1 MEVLFFSFFYTF
13 FTIKTGAV
21 VDHTKINLIVRL
33 QHIDN
38 QIEEIMSLQ
47 KGLPEEISALE
58 EDLAF
63 TVRQIEAR
71 KKIAEEH
78 LKLREKLNGI
88 INDCKEKIKSF
99 KEKQTLARNNKEYD
113 ALSKQIEYEEKEIA
127 QAEIQLQDI
136 AQAEHHAEELQKKG
150 RDLIAENR
158 YDEMSEEMM
167 PNDVLQ
173 QQMEDLSEQVKLKKE
188 ELESIEIETSE
199 EIAKLRQKL
208 EEQRAV
214 VTKEAKRLLDKYDHL
229 KSGSL
234 QNAVVKLDRQA
245 CSGCNTR
252 VPTNRHTLIVQG
264 GFYVCESCGRIV
276 VHERL
281 FDEAASEDNK

>member
-1 MEVLFFSFFYTF
+1 M
-13 FTIKTGAV
+13 
-21 VDHTKINLIVRL
+21 DHTKINLIVRL

-38 QIEEIMSLQ
+38 LIESIMSLQ
-47 KGLPEEISALE
+47 KGLPEEITALE

-63 TVRQIEAR
+63 TARQIEAR
-71 KKIAEEH
+71 KRVAEDH
-78 LKLREKLNGI
+78 QKLRERLNGTI
-88 INDCKEKIKSF
+88 HDCKEKIKSY

-136 AQAEHHAEELQKKG
+136 SHTEHHAQELQKKG
-150 RDLIAENR
+150 RDLISENR
-158 YDEMSEEMM
+158 YDEISEEMM
-167 PNDVLQ
+167 PDDVLH
-173 QQMEDLSEQVKLKKE
+173 QQMEDLSKQVNLKKE
-188 ELESIEIETSE
+188 ELDSIVIETAE
-199 EIAKLRQKL
+199 EVTKLRETL
-208 EEQRAV
+208 STQRKAV
-214 VTKEAKRLLDKYDHL
+214 AQEAKRLLDKYDHL
-229 KSGSL
+229 KSGSM
-234 QNAVVKLDRQA
+234 QNAVVKLDRHA

-281 FDEAASEDNK
+281 FEEAAAGK

>member
-1 MEVLFFSFFYTF
+1 M
-13 FTIKTGAV
+13 
-21 VDHTKINLIVRL
+21 DHTKINLIVRL

-38 QIEEIMSLQ
+38 MIESIMCLQ

-63 TVRQIEAR
+63 TSRQIEAR
-71 KKIAEEH
+71 KKIADDR
-78 LKLREKLNGI
+78 LKLRERLNGVI
-88 INDCKEKIKSF
+88 ADCREKIRSF

-136 AQAEHHAEELQKKG
+136 AHAEHHSQELQKKG

-158 YDEMSEEMM
+158 YDEISEEMM
-167 PNDVLQ
+167 PDDVLQ
-173 QQMEDLSEQVKLKKE
+173 QQMTDLGQQVHQKKE
-188 ELESIEIETSE
+188 ELEGIIVETAGEVATLREILS
-199 EIAKLRQKL
+199 
-208 EEQRAV
+208 EQRAAV
-214 VTKEAKRLLDKYDHL
+214 AKEAKRLLDKYDHL
-229 KSGSL
+229 KSGSM
-234 QNAVVKLDRQA
+234 QNAVVKLHRQA

-252 VPTNRHTLIVQG
+252 VPTNRHTMIVQG

-281 FDEAASEDNK
+281 FEEAATSAQQ

>member
-1 MEVLFFSFFYTF
+1 
-13 FTIKTGAV
+13 

-38 QIEEIMSLQ
+38 MIESIMSLQ

-58 EDLAF
+58 EDLSF
-63 TVRQIEAR
+63 TSRQIEAR
-71 KKIAEEH
+71 KKIADEH
-78 LKLREKLNGI
+78 LKLRERLNGV
-88 INDCKEKIKSF
+88 INDCREKIKSF

-136 AQAEHHAEELQKKG
+136 AHAEHHSQELQNKG

-158 YDEMSEEMM
+158 YDEISEEMM
-167 PNDVLQ
+167 PDDVLQ
-173 QQMEDLSEQVKLKKE
+173 QQMEDLGRQARQKKE
-188 ELESIEIETSE
+188 ELEGIVVETAE
-199 EIAKLRQKL
+199 EVTLLRKVL
-208 EEQRAV
+208 ADQRAV
-214 VTKEAKRLLDKYDHL
+214 VAKEAKRLLDKYDHL
-229 KSGSL
+229 KSGTL

-281 FDEAASEDNK
+281 FDEAAAEAQQ